1 MKKLDKS
8 TAWVKNSKGMVSA
21 APRHLV
27 DYFVGTR
34 PGWKYAEAE
43 KVSDVKQ
50 YPADMELTELGEK
63 RRKRAAE
70 IAIEKTEQKAEE
82 KEKMDAIEAETGD
95 LTYKELQA
103 LAKDKGVP
111 NYWSKKSETLKE
123 ELGML

>member
-8 TAWVKNSKGMVSA
+8 TAWVENSKGMVSA

-27 DYFVGTR
+27 DYFVSTR
-34 PGWKYAEAE
+34 PGWKYAAEE
-43 KVSDVKQ
+43 KVFDVKQ

-70 IAIEKTEQKAEE
+70 IAIEKAEQKAEE
-82 KEKMDAIEAETGD
+82 KEKLDAIEAETGD

>member
-8 TAWVKNSKGMVSA
+8 TAWVENSKGMVSA
-21 APRHLV
+21 APQYLA
-27 DYFVGTR
+27 DYFVSTR
-34 PGWKYAEAE
+34 PGWKYAKAE

-63 RRKRAAE
+63 RRKRARE
-70 IAIEKTEQKAEE
+70 IALEKAEQKAEE
-82 KEKMDAIEAETGD
+82 KEKMDEIEAETEG

-103 LAKDKGVP
+103 IAKDKGVP

>member
-1 MKKLDKS
+1 MKKLDTT
-8 TAWVKNSKGMVSA
+8 TAWIENSRGMVSSV
-21 APRHLV
+21 PQHLA
-27 DYFVGTR
+27 DYFVSTR
-34 PGWKYAEAE
+34 PGWKYTTGPETPL
-43 KVSDVKQ
+43 VKQ
-50 YPADMELTELGEK
+50 YPADMELTELGAK

-70 IAIEKTEQKAEE
+70 IAVVKAAEKAEE

>member
-1 MKKLDKS
+1 MKKLDTS
-8 TAWVKNSKGMVSA
+8 TAWVENSKGMVSA
-21 APRHLV
+21 APQYLA

-34 PGWKYAEAE
+34 PGWKYASPEE
-43 KVSDVKQ
+43 VSDVKQ
-50 YPADMELTELGEK
+50 YPADMELTELGVK

-70 IAIEKTEQKAEE
+70 VAAIKVGKKAEE
-82 KEKMDAIEAETGD
+82 KAKMDAVEEKTDG

-103 LAKDKGVP
+103 IAEDKGVP

>member
-1 MKKLDKS
+1 MKKLDTS
-8 TAWVKNSKGMVSA
+8 TAWVENSKGMVSA
-21 APRHLV
+21 APQYLA

-34 PGWKYAEAE
+34 PGWKYAKAE

-50 YPADMELTELGEK
+50 YPVDMELTELGEK
-63 RRKRAAE
+63 RRKRARE
-70 IAIEKTEQKAEE
+70 IAVEKTEQKAEE

>member
-1 MKKLDKS
+1 MKKLDTS
-8 TAWVKNSKGMVSA
+8 TAWVENSKGMVSA

-27 DYFVGTR
+27 DYFVATR
-34 PGWKYAEAE
+34 PGWKYAKEE

-70 IAIEKTEQKAEE
+70 IVVGKMEQKAEE
-82 KEKMDAIEAETGD
+82 KEKMDEIEAETEG

-103 LAKDKGVP
+103 IAKDQGVP

>member
-8 TAWVKNSKGMVSA
+8 TAWVENSKGMVSA

-27 DYFVGTR
+27 DYFVATR
-34 PGWKYAEAE
+34 PGWKYAAAE
-43 KVSDVKQ
+43 KVSEVKQ
-50 YPADMELTELGEK
+50 YPADMELTELGVK

-70 IAIEKTEQKAEE
+70 IVVEKMEQKAEE
-82 KEKMDAIEAETGD
+82 KEKMDEIEAETEG

-103 LAKDKGVP
+103 IAKDQGVP